1 MTCPVCCESY
11 SSSDRKPYC
20 LPCGHMLCAQCAA
33 RQVLCPECR
42 KPYTQD
48 QLRVVYDLI
57 PDTDPPASDPK
68 LRRDLETTLEE
79 IAGRVTKAK
88 ARLEGLRTLREKVRF
103 QNSDVKAKVANALDL
118 AVDQLAKLKTQL
130 IADLDSAESSNS
142 EASERLETAL
152 QSQLKDCARAE
163 ARLKAA
169 SRSSQD
175 LEEVQKS
182 VLSLDSP
189 RQAAFTGF
197 TVKEDFGTEVLQ
209 HAAVLRTAFSA
220 TQVTTTTP
228 LPPKKPAFTNKYVPV
243 AVEKPPP
250 RAVPQSA
257 RPRVPLHPPAVP
269 VQISAPRW
277 FYEYKGA
284 KKAFTPDFSVALE
297 QAYALGESWCELRD
311 KQMRLI
317 FEVNMRTWHSYR
329 PGDRLHACA
338 IGRDL
343 V

>member
-1 MTCPVCCESY
+1 MTCPVCFEPY
-11 SSSDRKPYC
+11 SSSDRKPCC

-33 RQVLCPECR
+33 RQIVCPECR
-42 KPYTQD
+42 KPYTQL

-57 PDTDPPASDPK
+57 PSADPPAADLK
-68 LRRDLETTLEE
+68 LRRDLEATLGA
-79 IAGRVTKAK
+79 IADRVNKAK

-103 QNSDVKAKVANALDL
+103 QNRDVKAKVANALDL

-130 IADLDSAESSNS
+130 IADLEAAESSNS
-142 EASERLETAL
+142 EASEKLEAAL
-152 QSQLKDCARAE
+152 QSQLKDCAQAE

-169 SRSSQD
+169 CCSQD
-175 LEEVQKS
+175 LEEAHKS

-209 HAAVLRTAFSA
+209 HAALLRNAFSA

-228 LPPKKPAFTNKYVPV
+228 PPPKKPAFTNKYVPV
-243 AVEKPPP
+243 TVEKPPP
-250 RAVPQSA
+250 RAVPQA
-257 RPRVPLHPPAVP
+257 VRPRAPVRPPILP
-269 VQISAPRW
+269 VQLSTARW
-277 FYEYKGA
+277 FYEYKGS

-297 QAYALGESWCELRD
+297 QAYLLGENWCELRD
-311 KQMRLI
+311 KQQRLI

-329 PGDRLHACA
+329 PGDRVHACA